1 MNRASCCSI
10 RRALMVACLAPL
22 LAAQAGLAEEQALR
36 DLVRRYAKDG
46 NGELIAK
53 ATGFS
58 KPVEHVVALE
68 YEVLLRVDGEEK
80 AVDPDR
86 HQFKLGDQVR
96 VRIEPMVDT
105 YIYIYHKGASG
116 KHGILLPT
124 EEEKAPFVKQGTP
137 VELPGDGYFEFV
149 PPPGAEELM
158 VVATEEPI
166 SDLALLASTLFKQDD
181 SLCTPEEQALKKKLT
196 ARVRKTLQS
205 IRERHE
211 ESVTFRGLPT
221 PEARKKFVQEVRR
234 TGTTRAVVSE
244 SPGGESSGTFAMVAS
259 TEADDR
265 PNLFVSIPLK
275 SVAAPENP

>member
-1 MNRASCCSI
+1 MKRTSCRSV
-10 RRALMVACLAPL
+10 RTALMVACLSPL
-22 LAAQAGLAEEQALR
+22 LAAQAGLAAEQALR
-36 DLVRRYAKDG
+36 DLVRKYARDG
-46 NGELIAK
+46 NGEQIAK

-86 HQFKLGDQVR
+86 HQFEVGDQVR
-96 VRIEPMVDT
+96 VRIEPMIDT

-116 KHGILLPT
+116 QHSILLPT
-124 EEEKAPFVKQGTP
+124 EQEKAPFVKRGTP
-137 VELPGDGYFEFV
+137 VELPTDGYFEFV
-149 PPPGAEELM
+149 PPPGAEELV
-158 VVATEEPI
+158 VVAMEEPI
-166 SDLALLASTLFKQDD
+166 SDLALLASALVQKDD

-196 ARVRKTLQS
+196 ARVKKTLQS
-205 IRERHE
+205 IRDRHE

-221 PEARKKFVQEVRR
+221 PEARRQFAREVRR

-244 SPGGESSGTFAMVAS
+244 SPDGESAGAFAMVAS

-275 SVAAPENP
+275 SVAAPESP